1 MINDKYL
8 ASIIDNSVIRCN
20 EIIDAVAK
28 SYDKEAKTVSTN
40 FNEKREPVKQ
50 KILCFTC
57 FFINYYSIIDSCSYL
72 PLPYNIEQNKS
83 IYYHITPPAN

>member
-1 MINDKYL
+1 MVNDKYL

-28 SYDKEAKTVSTN
+28 SYDEEAKTVSTN

-50 KILCFTC
+50 KNSMF
-57 FFINYYSIIDSCSYL
+57 YL
-72 PLPYNIEQNKS
+72 LFY
-83 IYYHITPPAN
+83 